1 MANYTENYQ
10 LEKPLPEE
18 FYDVG
23 VQNGN
28 MDKIDAAIA
37 AIDGAKAGEK
47 GDLADDDALP
57 LVDSAD
63 SSKTKRVLWSTVKT
77 ALANLFVPLTRKVNG
92 KALSEDLTLTG
103 EDIKVSG
110 SDETSISSSLS
121 NKLGIPT
128 EIKAGQNLDHY
139 VVPGLYFCGELAQSV
154 DNIPPDSITG
164 AFSLFVEKTGAYGN
178 GVKQTFTE
186 HNPGFTYIRLLS
198 DTSMNHWSDWK
209 LIANATPPQEYDLPL
224 VDGISGTAKYSKDQF
239 GIVRVHM
246 AAVKDS
252 GTITNNEILGT
263 LPEGFRPKLSLAVVG
278 YGNSNPNTISDRH
291 TVNMYISSNGDITAS
306 FLSETDAAKLASLYG
321 VTEFIAAS

>member
-28 MDKIDAAIA
+28 WDKIDTAIA

-63 SSKTKRVLWSTVKT
+63 SSKTKRVLWSTIKT

-121 NKLGIPT
+121 NKVAKTYTEPSQIGITLGNETIESISTALPNESILMYGVGSSTNT
-128 EIKAGQNLDHY
+128 EIYPFRLCTIIVYKINVSR
-139 VVPGLYFCGELAQSV
+139 VVWTAIDKS
-154 DNIPPDSITG
+154 TG
-164 AFSLFVEKTGAYGN
+164 KNATGN
-178 GVKQTFTE
+178 WS
-186 HNPGFTYIRLLS
+186 NDLGFTGWEPS
-198 DTSMNHWSDWK
+198 AT
-209 LIANATPPQEYDLPL
+209 ATPPQEYDLPL
-224 VDGISGTAKYSKDQF
+224 ADGIGSSAKYSKDQF
-239 GIVRVHM
+239 GRVQLR
-246 AAVKDS
+246 
-252 GTITNNEILGT
+252 GWITGATANSVVAT
-263 LPEGFRPKLSLAVVG
+263 LPAGFRPASGAHFTQSISSSSQNGIARVVVRTDGTIYVELPQDGNLASGLSLQL
-278 YGNSNPNTISDRH
+278 
-291 TVNMYISSNGDITAS
+291 S
-306 FLSETDAAKLASLYG
+306 FL
-321 VTEFIAAS
+321 AAS